1 MTRNSAFLAL
11 GFGAFLAIAEIV
23 RNWGNWQ
30 AWPFWILDVVAAG
43 ALVWGGLRT
52 FSQGSPRLLSAAWG
66 FAVGIFWMSFFC
78 DTQALG
84 QGAADTFARGP
95 VPESLLTLIIGGML
109 LAAIAGL
116 MMSLPRRPIQEL
128 RSRP

>member
-11 GFGAFLAIAEIV
+11 GFGAFLAIAEIM

-30 AWPFWILDVVAAG
+30 AWPFWIVDFIAAG

-52 FSQGSPRLLSAAWG
+52 LSRGSPRLLSAAWG
-66 FAVGIFWMSFFC
+66 FTAGIFWMSFFSY
-78 DTQALG
+78 TRALS
-84 QGAADTFARGP
+84 QGAADIYASAP
-95 VPESLLTLIIGGML
+95 VPESMLTLIIGGML

-116 MMSLPRRPIQEL
+116 MMSLPRQSIQEL

>member
-23 RNWGNWQ
+23 RNRGNWQ
-30 AWPFWILDVVAAG
+30 ASPFWIVDFIAAG

-52 FSQGSPRLLSAAWG
+52 LSRGSPRLLSAAWG
-66 FAVGIFWMSFFC
+66 FAAGIFWMSFFS
-78 DTQALG
+78 DTQALS
-84 QGAADTFARGP
+84 QGAADTYASGP
-95 VPESLLTLIIGGML
+95 VPESMLTLIIGGML

-116 MMSLPRRPIQEL
+116 MMSLPRQSIQEL

>member
-11 GFGAFLAIAEIV
+11 GFGAFLANAEIV
-23 RNWGNWQ
+23 RNRGNWQ
-30 AWPFWILDVVAAG
+30 AWPFWIVDFIAAG

-52 FSQGSPRLLSAAWG
+52 LSRGSPRLLSAAWG
-66 FAVGIFWMSFFC
+66 FTAGIFWMSFFSY
-78 DTQALG
+78 TQALS
-84 QGAADTFARGP
+84 QGAADIYASAP
-95 VPESLLTLIIGGML
+95 VPESMLTLIIGGML

-116 MMSLPRRPIQEL
+116 MMSLPRQSIQEL